1 MLAAVILYCVVMFAY
16 VAIQP
21 SVSYDDK
28 GNLKPFGF
36 GDSNKT
42 IFPLWIVGILV
53 AVIIG
58 FLYSLFGGLAE
69 TRIEQQVGSNLFKY
83 K

>member
-1 MLAAVILYCVVMFAY
+1 MLAAIILYCVVMFAY

-28 GNLKPFGF
+28 GNLKSFGF
-36 GDSNKT
+36 GDNSKT

-69 TRIEQQVGSNLFKY
+69 TRIEQQMEHNVFKY

>member
-28 GNLKPFGF
+28 GNLKQFGF
-36 GDSNKT
+36 SDKNKT

-69 TRIEQQVGSNLFKY
+69 TKIEQSISNNRMKY
-83 K
+83 I